1 MECSTTWEF
10 MESQGWSGK
19 ENLGMLC
26 LPWEKWRISQG
37 LLSIFLLLIHTYLF
51 WYLSNGRFIHFLKFH
66 LSDHRYDFYRSVGG
80 YHFLYADTFLTREE
94 FEKMFDLTAYEI
106 VRKKYFAEGI
116 VLKHL
121 SVF

>member
-1 MECSTTWEF
+1 MVV
-10 MESQGWSGK
+10 
-19 ENLGMLC
+19 
-26 LPWEKWRISQG
+26 
-37 LLSIFLLLIHTYLF
+37 YLTNKQQQ
-51 WYLSNGRFIHFLKFH
+51 YSSNGRFIHFLKFH

-94 FEKMFDLTAYEI
+94 FEEMFDLTAYEI